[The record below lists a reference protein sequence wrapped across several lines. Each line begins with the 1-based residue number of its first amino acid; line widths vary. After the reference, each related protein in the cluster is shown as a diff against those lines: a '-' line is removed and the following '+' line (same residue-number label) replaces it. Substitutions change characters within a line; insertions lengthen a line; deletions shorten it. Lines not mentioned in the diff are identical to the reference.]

1 MVIVD
6 DGSTDR
12 TMEVIENFCN
22 ENRNRFY
29 SVEVERHKITQGP
42 CAAINSALK
51 LVRGEYTMWFDSD
64 DLFAEDNE
72 KKVRYLTN
80 HLDMKCVIAEADCFD
95 ENGILNYKLGDSPVV
110 GNQFDSFLFGY
121 CSMSAGLNFVYTN
134 ELLKVL
140 PENGLRTDLGEQNWY
155 MISLLA

>member
-1 MVIVD
+1 MIPAYNTDRYIYDCLISVKRQTYRDIQCIIVD

-29 SVEVERHKITQGP
+29 SIEVERHKINQGP

-64 DLFAEDNE
+64 DLLAEDNIE

-80 HLDMKCVIAEADCFD
+80 HSDTKCVMAEADCFD
-95 ENGILNYKLGDSPVV
+95 ESGILNYKLGDSPCRA
-110 GNQFDSFLFGY
+110 GGEKLFEKKRNRY
-121 CSMSAGLNFVYTN
+121 
-134 ELLKVL
+134 
-140 PENGLRTDLGEQNWY
+140 
-155 MISLLA
+155 